1 MRNKCKILVKLK
13 HNLLNLKLNMQI
25 SMSISAAE
33 RDTGL
38 SKDALRVWERRYG
51 FPTPMRDSLGERA
64 YSLDQV
70 EKLRVIKRL
79 LDQGHRP
86 GKIIHYS
93 VQELQQLAQESVQ
106 AAQSASSNSVEL
118 SYLYDFLALCK
129 SHQVEALRHN
139 LSQSLSRMGLERFIV
154 ELLAPLNQ
162 LVGEAWANGTLQI
175 FEEHLYTESV
185 QVVLRTAISMLQH
198 QHAAEPDRPRIL
210 LTTLPQE
217 QHGLGLLMAEAIF
230 ALEGGI
236 CISLGVQTPIMEI
249 VGAAKSQNAD
259 IVALSFSEVMNPRHV
274 LQGLSDLRNKLPDTT
289 EIWAGGH
296 SSALARRP
304 PDSVY
309 VLQNFAD
316 IHAGLSAWHSRNQDK
331 HIAA

>member
-1 MRNKCKILVKLK
+1 MA
-13 HNLLNLKLNMQI
+13 I
-25 SMSISAAE
+25 SISISAAE

-51 FPTPMRDSLGERA
+51 FPAPMRDSLGERA
-64 YSLDQV
+64 YSLEQV
-70 EKLRVIKRL
+70 EKLRVLKRL

-93 VQELQQLAQESVQ
+93 VQELQQLAQESVPAIKM
-106 AAQSASSNSVEL
+106 AAESGAENAEL
-118 SYLYDFLALCK
+118 QGFVDLCK
-129 SHQVEALRHN
+129 AHQAETLRHN
-139 LSQSLSRMGLERFIV
+139 LAQSLSRMGLERFIV
-154 ELLAPLNQ
+154 ELMAPLNQ

-185 QVVLRTAISMLQH
+185 QAVLRTAISMLQRP
-198 QHAAEPDRPRIL
+198 HAAESIRPRIL

-230 ALEGGI
+230 VLEGAN

-249 VGAAKSQNAD
+249 VNAANAQRAD
-259 IVALSFSEVMNPRHV
+259 IVALSFSQAMNPRQV
-274 LQGLSDLRNKLPDTT
+274 LQGLEDLRKKLPVTT

-296 SSALARRP
+296 SPVLARRP
-304 PDSVY
+304 PQSVY
-309 VLQNFAD
+309 VLPNLAD
-316 IHAGLSAWHSRNQDK
+316 IHTRLSEWHARDQK
-331 HIAA
+331 

>member
-1 MRNKCKILVKLK
+1 
-13 HNLLNLKLNMQI
+13 MQI

-51 FPTPMRDSLGERA
+51 FPTPLRDSLGERA
-64 YSLDQV
+64 YSLEQI

-93 VQELQQLAQESVQ
+93 VQELQQLAQESLPTIKT
-106 AAQSASSNSVEL
+106 ASNSGADHAEL
-118 SYLYDFLALCK
+118 QELLDLCK
-129 SHQVEALRHN
+129 LQQAEALRRS
-139 LSQSLSRMGLERFIV
+139 LSQSLSRMGLQRFIV
-154 ELLAPLNQ
+154 ELLAPLSH

-175 FEEHLYTESV
+175 YAEHLYTESV
-185 QVVLRTAISMLQH
+185 QSVLRTAIALLQRP
-198 QHAAEPDRPRIL
+198 HAIESVHPRIL

-217 QHGLGLLMAEAIF
+217 QHGLGLLMAEAMF
-230 ALEGGI
+230 VLDGAN

-249 VGAAKSQNAD
+249 VDAAKAQNAD
-259 IVALSFSEVMNPRHV
+259 IVALSFSEVMNPRQV
-274 LQGLSDLRNKLPDTT
+274 LQGLADLRNKLPAET

-296 SSALARRP
+296 CATLVRRP
-304 PDSVY
+304 PESVY
-309 VLQNFAD
+309 VLQNLAD
-316 IHAGLSAWHSRNQDK
+316 IHDGLSEWHARNQDK
-331 HIAA
+331 QKSA

>member
-1 MRNKCKILVKLK
+1 MA
-13 HNLLNLKLNMQI
+13 I
-25 SMSISAAE
+25 SISISAAE

-51 FPTPMRDSLGERA
+51 FPAPMRDNLGERT
-64 YSLDQV
+64 YPLDQV
-70 EKLRVIKRL
+70 EKLRVLKRL

-106 AAQSASSNSVEL
+106 QAKSGVSNSAEQAHL
-118 SYLYDFLALCK
+118 HDYLALCK
-129 SHQVEALRHN
+129 SHQAETLRHN

-154 ELLAPLNQ
+154 ELMAPLNQ

-185 QVVLRTAISMLQH
+185 QGVMRTAIAMLQH
-198 QHAAEPDRPRIL
+198 PHADKSEKPRIL

-217 QHGLGLLMAEAIF
+217 PHGLGLLMAEAIF
-230 ALEGGI
+230 ALEGGS

-259 IVALSFSEVMNPRHV
+259 IVALSFSEVMNPRQV
-274 LQGLSDLRNKLPDTT
+274 LQGLADLRNKLPDKT

-296 SSALARRP
+296 SSALTRRP
-304 PDSVY
+304 PESVY
-309 VLQNFAD
+309 ILKSLGD
-316 IHAGLSAWHSRNQDK
+316 IHDGLSAWYARNQDK
-331 HIAA
+331 HKSAKS